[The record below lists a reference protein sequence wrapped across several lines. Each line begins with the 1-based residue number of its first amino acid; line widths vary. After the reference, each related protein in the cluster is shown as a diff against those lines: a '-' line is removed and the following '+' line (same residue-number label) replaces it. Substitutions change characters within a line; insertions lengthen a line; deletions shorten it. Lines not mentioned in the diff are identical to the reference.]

1 MTIANSATSS
11 DSYAVSGIDALTAG
25 QIYHWR
31 VKHFDNDGL
40 NGAWNE
46 TSFFISSTTSE
57 WLGGN
62 LHRLVIN
69 TSIDPTLTN
78 IPDFTFS
85 TISVTHLILT
95 HMVIHIYQSL
105 HPHQASLNALL
116 GFDLI
121 NYLLPDGVAVVE
133 SELKLASLSASGS
146 PNVGVWAMSNHD
158 WDQEEVTWLESSDGV
173 AWSGPKV
180 ARMILQIY

>member
-1 MTIANSATSS
+1 M
-11 DSYAVSGIDALTAG
+11 V
-25 QIYHWR
+25 R
-31 VKHFDNDGL
+31 
-40 NGAWNE
+40 
-46 TSFFISSTTSE
+46 
-57 WLGGN
+57 GN

-85 TISVTHLILT
+85 TISSNSPNTNTYGYPYLSVT
-95 HMVIHIYQSL
+95 
-105 HPHQASLNALL
+105 ASPSGKSNALL

-133 SELKLASLSASGS
+133 SELKLAKLSASGS

-173 AWSGPKV
+173 AWSGPGASGSNDITNLLDSQTV
-180 ARMILQIY
+180 ADGSQVLEIHIPGTLQVRCRIQCATQKDWT